1 MINGFNEITMT
12 KLDILD
18 EFDEIKVCTEYEC
31 NGKRSKNL
39 STFIN
44 QFEDIKPIYTKLPG
58 WKCSTVGINSFEN
71 LPQKAKNILN
81 TLNILSIPINTF
93 HWSKRNDMI
102 IR

>member
-1 MINGFNEITMT
+1 MT

-31 NGKRSKNL
+31 NGKISKNL

-44 QFEDIKPIYTKLPG
+44 QFDDIKPIYTKLPG
-58 WKCSTVGINSFEN
+58 WKCSTLGINSFEN
-71 LPQKAKNILN
+71 LPQKAQEYIEYIEE
-81 TLNILSIPINTF
+81 ILSIPIKHISTGP
-93 HWSKRNDMI
+93 KRNDMI